1 MESPNPILFSTQQQQ
16 RLSRLVHDYSL
27 LGEKVNL
34 FIKFIY
40 VLFEVFASHLLFSS
54 VRSEHIKSF

>member
-27 LGEKVNL
+27 LGEKVD
-34 FIKFIY
+34 KFIY
-40 VLFEVFASHLLFSS
+40 VLFEVFASHLPFSS